1 MHNLLGQFPLNRQE
15 EPLGSH
21 KDNMVAACQAEEEA
35 DRGKG
40 IGGPGAGKGFAFLA
54 EAVGASSV
62 IDLESDDE
70 GLKSNLIKFLFPG
83 DYHPKDL
90 RAILKNWYLYPGI
103 LENPVAICSLNIL

>member
-40 IGGPGAGKGFAFLA
+40 IGALA
-54 EAVGASSV
+54 LARA
-62 IDLESDDE
+62 L
-70 GLKSNLIKFLFPG
+70 LFS
-83 DYHPKDL
+83 PKQL
-90 RAILKNWYLYPGI
+90 VHHL
-103 LENPVAICSLNIL
+103 